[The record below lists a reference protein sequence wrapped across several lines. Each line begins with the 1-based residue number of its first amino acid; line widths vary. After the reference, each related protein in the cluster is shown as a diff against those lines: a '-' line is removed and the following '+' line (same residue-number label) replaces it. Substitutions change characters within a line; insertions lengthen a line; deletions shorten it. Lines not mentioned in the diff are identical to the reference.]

1 MSRFLLRTERMRAPT
16 RVEEQILRRLERKER
31 GIRTASSRL
40 LPLWL
45 ARSKLS
51 AMAVEVV
58 IIAGLRIVVAAAAV
72 RDVPESNCAFHVF
85 PREDRLVLPFDKD
98 LDIRWGHGEG
108 KGEVAQSLTTCG
120 CGGKRFG
127 ALG

>member
-1 MSRFLLRTERMRAPT
+1 MRAPT

-45 ARSKLS
+45 TRSKLS
-51 AMAVEVV
+51 AMTMVV
-58 IIAGLRIVVAAAAV
+58 IIVGLRIVAAAAV
-72 RDVPESNCAFHVF
+72 RDVPESNCAFHIF
-85 PREDRLVLPFDKD
+85 PREDSLVLPFHKD

-108 KGEVAQSLTTCG
+108 EGEVAQSLTTSCG
-120 CGGKRFG
+120 CGGRKRFG